1 MIHHRRGR
9 RILALCL
16 MLAGGLLMLLSTSVG
31 PGLASFSLGV
41 VLEVA
46 GLVLDRRNP
55 DGR

>member
-1 MIHHRRGR
+1 MIDYRRGR

-16 MLAGGLLMLLSTSVG
+16 MVAGGLLMLLSTSVG

-46 GLVLDRRNP
+46 GLVLDRRKP
-55 DGR
+55 GGR

>member
-1 MIHHRRGR
+1 MIHHRRGC

-16 MLAGGLLMLLSTSVG
+16 MLVGGLLMLFSTSVG

-41 VLEVA
+41 MLEVV
-46 GLVLDRRNP
+46 GLMLDRRKP